1 MHLSFSYASLVSPHN
16 RNERSFTGRKERQ
29 EACVALKFQGS
40 KNKMGAWI
48 PMAADG
54 ERWWRAQ
61 QHAPTGQNYSW
72 AADWS
77 LGCRRL
83 TPASDNQHKWLQ
95 NRPPQN
101 LPSSGDL
108 KLVLELHKPP
118 PERPFCLN
126 FVSKAAFQSL
136 LGFGLLSRNF
146 ETMKGK
152 R

>member
-1 MHLSFSYASLVSPHN
+1 MLLSFSYASLISLHN

-29 EACVALKFQGS
+29 EACVALNFQGS
-40 KNKMGAWI
+40 KIKMGVWT

-83 TPASDNQHKWLQ
+83 TPAPDNQHKWLQ
-95 NRPPQN
+95 KRPPQT
-101 LPSSGDL
+101 LS
-108 KLVLELHKPP
+108 VIW
-118 PERPFCLN
+118 RPQVSVGALN